1 MSGFWSGWIILITL
15 GNIFACYWL
24 VRWTS
29 KKAPGEAATGDVT
42 GHRWDDLEEYNNPL
56 PRWWLWLFYITLVFG
71 LVYLV
76 LFPGLGSFKGVLGWG
91 SHESQYEAEMA
102 KAAEAYDPVFKKFA
116 AMPIEQVAT
125 DEDAKG
131 MGRRMFL
138 SYCAQCHGSDAGGAK
153 GFPNLT
159 DNDWLYG
166 GAPEQIEQTILNGR
180 QGVMPPHPALS
191 ADDLDKVANYVAS
204 LSGRTEGVDVAKA
217 EAGKSLYPTLDCIA
231 CHGVDAKGNQAMGAP
246 NLTDT
251 TWLYGS
257 SLDIIK
263 ESISKGRNGTMPA
276 HADFLGADKV
286 HLLAAYVYGLSHPA
300 GK

>member
-56 PRWWLWLFYITLVFG
+56 PRWWLWLFYITMIFG

-91 SHESQYEAEMA
+91 SHESQYEGEMQR
-102 KAAEAYDPVFKKFA
+102 AAETFDPVFKKYA

-125 DEDAKG
+125 DEEAKG

-138 SYCAQCHGSDAGGAK
+138 SYCSQCHGSDAEGAK
-153 GFPNLT
+153 GFPNLA

-166 GAPEQIEQTILNGR
+166 GAPDQIKQTIMAGR
-180 QGVMPPHPALS
+180 QGAMPPHKDRVDEAGMDALVS
-191 ADDLDKVANYVAS
+191 YVMS
-204 LSGRTEGVDVAKA
+204 LSGRKEADAAKVAQ
-217 EAGKSLYPTLDCIA
+217 GQQLFTSNGCIA
-231 CHGVDAKGNQAMGAP
+231 CHGADGKGNQALGAP
-246 NLTDT
+246 NLTDN

-257 SLDIIK
+257 SADTIK
-263 ESISKGRNGTMPA
+263 ETIANGRNGKMPA
-276 HADFLGADKV
+276 HAEFLGEDKV
-286 HLLAAYVYGLSHPA
+286 HLLAAYVYGLSQ
-300 GK
+300 KK

>member
-29 KKAPGEAATGDVT
+29 KKQPGEVANGDVT

-71 LVYLV
+71 LTYLV
-76 LFPGLGSFKGVLGWG
+76 LFPGLGAFKGTLGWA
-91 SHESQYEAEMA
+91 SHGSQYDEEM
-102 KAAEAYDPVFKKFA
+102 KQAAQTYDPIFKKYA
-116 AMPIEQVAT
+116 AMPIDQVAK
-125 DEDAKG
+125 DADALG

-166 GAPEQIEQTILNGR
+166 GAPEQIKQTVMMGR
-180 QGVMPPHPALS
+180 QGMMPPHPALNPE
-191 ADDLDKVANYVAS
+191 DLDKVANYIAS
-204 LSGRTEGVDVAKA
+204 LSGRTEGVDKAKA
-217 EAGKSLYPTLDCIA
+217 ELGKAMYPTLDCIA
-231 CHGVDAKGNQAMGAP
+231 CHGMDAKGNQAMGAP
-246 NLTDT
+246 NLTDN

-257 SLDIIK
+257 SLDTIK
-263 ESISKGRNGTMPA
+263 ESIAKGRSGKMPA
-276 HADFLGADKV
+276 HADFLGEDKV
-286 HLLAAYVYGLSHPA
+286 HLLAAYVYSLSH
-300 GK
+300 K